1 MCDNI
6 HQNKALLNGHIRRM
20 FSLQNVLM
28 SPQDNNLLEKREMMD
43 RLGEYDNLI
52 KAIGALQFTSKYMSN
67 NVPIIF

>member
-1 MCDNI
+1 
-6 HQNKALLNGHIRRM
+6 
-20 FSLQNVLM
+20 M